1 MVLQKLFRYF
11 SSTII
16 LTSSVPSLPVLPA
29 IFVLNLKEALLL
41 LLLLAGKSI
50 MTPSLFKAG

>member
-16 LTSSVPSLPVLPA
+16 LTSSVPLLPVLPA

-41 LLLLAGKSI
+41 LLLAGKSI

>member
-16 LTSSVPSLPVLPA
+16 LTSSVPLLPVLPA
-29 IFVLNLKEALLL
+29 IFDLNLKEALL

>member
-16 LTSSVPSLPVLPA
+16 LTSSVPSLPGLPA
-29 IFVLNLKEALLL
+29 IFVLNLKEALL

>member
-41 LLLLAGKSI
+41 LLLAGKSI